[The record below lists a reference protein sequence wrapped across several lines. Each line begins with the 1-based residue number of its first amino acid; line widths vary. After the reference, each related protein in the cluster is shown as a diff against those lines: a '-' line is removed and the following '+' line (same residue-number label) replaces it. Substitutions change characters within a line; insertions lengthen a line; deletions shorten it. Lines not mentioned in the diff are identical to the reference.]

1 MSEQPAAAPPTLVSL
16 LICDQVIDD
25 KLSNKK
31 SAIGLFS
38 VIVVPRMPAAIHQ
51 MAVLASL
58 TELSGKTQLELRLMR
73 DADDTAVFS
82 SQGYV
87 NAPNP
92 LAVVDL
98 LFTLR
103 GIRIQDAG
111 QYAFEVL
118 HEGELLGR
126 RRFQLIVRQPPSAP
140 QRPQP

>member
-1 MSEQPAAAPPTLVSL
+1 MSDQPAAAPTLVSL

-38 VIVVPRMPAAIHQ
+38 VIVVPQMPAAIHQ

-58 TELSGKTQLELRLMR
+58 TEISGKTQVELRLMR
-73 DADDTAVFS
+73 DADNSPIFT

-92 LAVVDL
+92 LATATTTVDARSL
-98 LFTLR
+98 P
-103 GIRIQDAG
+103 
-111 QYAFEVL
+111 
-118 HEGELLGR
+118 
-126 RRFQLIVRQPPSAP
+126 IVRVTDCGGWMPSSKL
-140 QRPQP
+140 